1 MLGVNVW
8 RRVVGVDRATV
19 IEAVEVGQV
28 VDRAWSTTTVR
39 CALRRLRHTF
49 LSAKLRLA
57 VEVTF
62 SPPLATPLGVP
73 THAVMRLLGCAGAPT
88 RA

>member
-1 MLGVNVW
+1 
-8 RRVVGVDRATV
+8 
-19 IEAVEVGQV
+19 
-28 VDRAWSTTTVR
+28 
-39 CALRRLRHTF
+39 